1 MPPGGF
7 LPPAPTRTICHAD
20 KPLILAKRISLE
32 HLRNEYLAFIRQKN
46 IFEKRGS
53 RVMRQLINTTAQ
65 LAEIIRGRR
74 KVRRISQAE
83 LATQL
88 GITQGRFSALE
99 ADPSSLPL
107 DRLILLVK
115 LLGLELIIQ
124 DKADEPA
131 SKAQW

>member
-1 MPPGGF
+1 
-7 LPPAPTRTICHAD
+7 
-20 KPLILAKRISLE
+20 
-32 HLRNEYLAFIRQKN
+32 LRNEYLAFIRQKN

-83 LATQL
+83 LATKL

-107 DRLILLVK
+107 ARLILLVK
-115 LLGLELIIQ
+115 LLGLELIIR